1 MWRRIIDTLFVIGLL
16 GIIAIGITYF
26 KFVKS
31 NVNIL
36 LAESGEFKI
45 DEYHAQLQAFEKKDR
60 LLLKDFAPRSN
71 LVVDEHKIQR
81 ARFPVFDAHI
91 HLQDSGL
98 SPEEVVGIM
107 DSCNIRKI
115 VNLAS
120 MDLWE
125 ERLAQQIQHYE
136 KKYPDRFIT
145 ATNINFAGIDGPDF
159 STRVAAQLEESYRLG
174 ARAVKIWR
182 NLGLQLRDKNN
193 KLIRIDD
200 LRFDPIWQR
209 AGELKM
215 PVIMHIAAPTA
226 FWLPVNEHNERY
238 EELQAHLTKQKTK
251 WGLYGP
257 LFDTQTGAHFKLLL
271 MRHPERQY
279 YQSEF
284 KWFEDYFPTKEE
296 LLIQRDSV
304 LARHPQTIFIGAH
317 LGHSPDDLA
326 FVGKELE
333 RYPNYFV
340 EISQVVSELGRQPY
354 TARDFFI
361 KYQDRIIFGLD
372 GKPEREA
379 YRSSFRFLETK
390 DEYIDC
396 PRAERAHW
404 KIYGIGLPDSVLEK
418 IYYRNAEKIF

>member
-16 GIIAIGITYF
+16 GIIAIGVIYF
-26 KFVKS
+26 EVVKS
-31 NVNIL
+31 NANIL
-36 LAESGEFKI
+36 LAESGEFKME
-45 DEYHAQLQAFEKKDR
+45 EYHAQLQAFEKTDR
-60 LLLKDFAPRSN
+60 LPLKDFAPRSN
-71 LVVDEHKIQR
+71 LVVDQHEIQR
-81 ARFPVFDAHI
+81 ARFPVFDAQS
-91 HLQDSGL
+91 HLPDAGL
-98 SPEEVVGIM
+98 SPEEVVRIM
-107 DSCNIRKI
+107 EACNIRKI
-115 VNLAS
+115 VNFETS
-120 MDLWE
+120 VFWG
-125 ERLAQQIQHYE
+125 ERLAQQLELYE

-145 ATNINFAGIDGPDF
+145 ATNINFEGIDDPDF
-159 STRVAAQLEESYRLG
+159 STRAAAQLEESYRLG
-174 ARAVKIWR
+174 ARAIMIWR

-200 LRFDPIWQR
+200 RRSDSIWQR

-215 PVIMHIAAPTA
+215 PVIMNIAAPTA
-226 FWLPVNEHNERY
+226 YWFPVNAHNERH
-238 EELQAHLTKQKTK
+238 EELQAHQTKQKTQ

-257 LFDTQTGAHFKLLL
+257 LFDTQTGADFKLRL
-271 MRHPERQY
+271 MRHPERLY

-284 KWFEDYFPTKEE
+284 KWSEDYFPAKEE

-304 LARHPQTIFIGAH
+304 LARHPQTIFIGAC
-317 LGHSPDDLA
+317 LGQSPDDLA

-340 EISQVVSELGRQPY
+340 EISQVISELGRQPY
-354 TARDFFI
+354 TARDFFM

-372 GKPEREA
+372 GKPESEA

-390 DEYIDC
+390 DEYFVC